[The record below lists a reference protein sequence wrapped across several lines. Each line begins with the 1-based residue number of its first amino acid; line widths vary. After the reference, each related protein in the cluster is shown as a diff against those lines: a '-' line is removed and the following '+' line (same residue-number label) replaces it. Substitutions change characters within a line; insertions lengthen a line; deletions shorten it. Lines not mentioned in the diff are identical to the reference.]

1 MRLATLDRP
10 YSLAIEFSTL
20 AAYSSLGRALST
32 GPAYEDAALTEN
44 GQVERLTQQIGGELL
59 GVAMEQRGG
68 VLSSR
73 FWSDRFIRWA
83 MQDPGFK
90 VQLFRFVDVLP
101 MLPGSGLIHQH
112 LLEYLNQPGVTISA
126 DAPRIPVYHWALD
139 DIPAT
144 VTSLAAGAESEGL
157 VAHGKPVGMTDHG
170 RRGANVYTTFLA
182 GNAAM
187 AGTYGGYDGPCPPV
201 NDERPHHYVVRV
213 FALDVPS
220 LGLSGPFD
228 GAAVEQA
235 MRGHIL
241 AEGQATATYA
251 LNPSLAR

>member
-1 MRLATLDRP
+1 MTIRNQTATAAAALALLLTSASAPAGESLKVDIGGLDRTGRFDD
-10 YSLAIEFSTL
+10 S
-20 AAYSSLGRALST
+20 AAFCPPASSAAKNVSPAVSWSAGPQGARSYALLMT
-32 GPAYEDAALTEN
+32 DLDVPQDF
-44 GQVERLTQQIGGELL
+44 GQI
-59 GVAMEQRGG
+59 
-68 VLSSR
+68 
-73 FWSDRFIRWA
+73 
-83 MQDPGFK
+83 
-90 VQLFRFVDVLP
+90 
-101 MLPGSGLIHQH
+101 
-112 LLEYLNQPGVTISA
+112 NQPGVTISA

>member
-1 MRLATLDRP
+1 MTNRNQT
-10 YSLAIEFSTL
+10 
-20 AAYSSLGRALST
+20 AAAGAFALLLMGASAHA
-32 GPAYEDAALTEN
+32 GEPLKVN
-44 GQVERLTQQIGGELL
+44 IGGLEGAGRFADSAAFCPPASSATKNVSPAVSWSAGPQGVRSYALL
-59 GVAMEQRGG
+59 MTDLDVP
-68 VLSSR
+68 
-73 FWSDRFIRWA
+73 
-83 MQDPGFK
+83 QDFSQINK
-90 VQLFRFVDVLP
+90 
-101 MLPGSGLIHQH
+101 
-112 LLEYLNQPGVTISA
+112 PGVTIA
-126 DAPRIPVYHWALD
+126 AEAPRIPVYHWALD

-144 VTSLAAGAESEGL
+144 VTALAAGAESEGL
-157 VAHGKPVGMTDHG
+157 VPHGKPVGMTDHG

-182 GNAAM
+182 GNAEM

-213 FALDVPS
+213 FALDVAS

-251 LNPSLAR
+251 LNPSLKP